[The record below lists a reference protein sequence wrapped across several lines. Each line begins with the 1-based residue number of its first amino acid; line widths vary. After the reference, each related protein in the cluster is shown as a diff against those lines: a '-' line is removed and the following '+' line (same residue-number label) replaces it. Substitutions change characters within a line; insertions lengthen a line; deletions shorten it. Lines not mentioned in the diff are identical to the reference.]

1 MSVLKEG
8 ISYCQQQQQALQ
20 RLGASIMEKR
30 LIRIAEKFR
39 YTYLTDLVESDVVLF
54 SQVQL
59 HAFGHS

>member
-8 ISYCQQQQQALQ
+8 ISYCQQQQQSLL
-20 RLGASIMEKR
+20 RLGASILEKR

-54 SQVQL
+54 SQVRL
-59 HAFGHS
+59 PPSVYS